1 MAEFSTLETILGAGG
16 ASMATTW
23 AIARLYLGEKL
34 SLLHKH
40 EERIQALE
48 RTSVSSEKLDRTA
61 ENLKTEMRDGFERLN
76 DTVNAAITGIHQRID
91 KLFER
96 SGNGTHRS

>member
-1 MAEFSTLETILGAGG
+1 MAELSPLETILGAGG
-16 ASMATTW
+16 ASMAAAW
-23 AIARLYLGEKL
+23 GIARMYLGEKL

-48 RTSVSSEKLDRTA
+48 RTSVTNEKLDRTA
-61 ENLKTEMRDGFERLN
+61 ENLKTEMRDGFERLG
-76 DTVNAAITGIHQRID
+76 DTVNNAITGIHQRID

-96 SGNGTHRS
+96 NGNGTHRS